1 MSVENKISTG
11 SVREIAKREW
21 DKANYSKSGLGESI
35 TVQNIMWRVWR
46 DAYDSAAVNLPV
58 LHSIVEEPVVSA
70 CDEIQEL
77 AIADWQENNYA
88 PIRYKGQDKAR
99 HHRIFRQGYLAAKNL
114 PVGNGWTDTAVCEI
128 VVLAIQNTDSYPDTF
143 KPDWWQDKI
152 QEFINEYKLTHSPVL
167 ANYNITD
174 WLGFAKWVG
183 SNDRIYYSG
192 VWILNDPQSPED
204 NEKSWTDAQM
214 IAEYNEFAK
223 VCLPVQDDPVE
234 AMREWLNE
242 RQNVLQSKML
252 ADSNDA
258 YDAAMYRAHLEATT
272 KFMRLFPTTDTKK

>member
-1 MSVENKISTG
+1 M
-11 SVREIAKREW
+11 
-21 DKANYSKSGLGESI
+21 
-35 TVQNIMWRVWR
+35 
-46 DAYDSAAVNLPV
+46 
-58 LHSIVEEPVVSA
+58 
-70 CDEIQEL
+70 
-77 AIADWQENNYA
+77 
-88 PIRYKGQDKAR
+88 
-99 HHRIFRQGYLAAKNL
+99 
-114 PVGNGWTDTAVCEI
+114 
-128 VVLAIQNTDSYPDTF
+128 
-143 KPDWWQDKI
+143 
-152 QEFINEYKLTHSPVL
+152 
-167 ANYNITD
+167 
-174 WLGFAKWVG
+174 G

-223 VCLPVQDDPVE
+223 DDPVE